1 MIPRPD
7 GETVR
12 VGLAKKRGNPVR
24 LFRILALGASTLVL
38 ASACA
43 SGGSATPAATAAAA
57 SAQPSQAAS
66 AAASPAVQSAPPS
79 TAASAGASAA
89 TNTIAGQLALGGPPE
104 CPQRPFCL
112 IGLQKV
118 YGLTF
123 KSFVPLDAGGP
134 LTVAALETGKV
145 QVGLLFT
152 SDPSI
157 QVDGFVLLNDDRHLQ
172 ASDNIAPVIRTAVL
186 QAHPDIATLL
196 NQISAKLTQAQLT
209 SLNKQV
215 TVDKSDPKDVA
226 RAWLQQNGFVPTGGS
241 NKGTI
246 VVGSTNF
253 SEQLVLAELYSQQL
267 EANGYTVT
275 RKFNLGSRE
284 VVQPAIQSGQIDLY
298 PEYLASLTE
307 YLDNGAGLATTD
319 PAKTSAVLAGLLK
332 PKGESVLAY
341 APATDENGFV
351 VTKATA
357 QQYGLVN
364 VSDLAKP
371 AP

>member
-1 MIPRPD
+1 M
-7 GETVR
+7 
-12 VGLAKKRGNPVR
+12 R
-24 LFRILALGASTLVL
+24 LFRIIALGASTLVL
-38 ASACA
+38 AGACGA
-43 SGGSATPAATAAAA
+43 GGSATPTATAASA
-57 SAQPSQAAS
+57 SAQPSQAAPAAASVAVQPAHPS
-66 AAASPAVQSAPPS
+66 AAAS
-79 TAASAGASAA
+79 AA
-89 TNTIAGQLALGGPPE
+89 TDTIASRLEFGGPPE

-118 YGLTF
+118 YGVTF

-157 QVDGFVLLNDDRHLQ
+157 QVDGFVLLHDDKHLQ

-186 QAHPDIATLL
+186 QAHPDIAALL
-196 NQISAKLTQAQLT
+196 DEISEKLTQAQLT
-209 SLNKQV
+209 SLNTQV
-215 TVDKSDPKDVA
+215 TVDKMDPSDVA
-226 RAWLQQNGFVPTGGS
+226 RAWLQQSGIVPTGGS
-241 NKGTI
+241 HKGNI

-253 SEQLVLAELYSQQL
+253 SEQLVLAELYAQQL
-267 EANGYTVT
+267 EANGYSVT

-307 YLDNGAGLATTD
+307 YLDNGSGLATTD
-319 PAKTSAVLAGLLK
+319 PAKTSAVLARLLK
-332 PKGESVLAY
+332 PKGESVLAF

>member
-1 MIPRPD
+1 MIPAPAGRAARRRNRSI
-7 GETVR
+7 G
-12 VGLAKKRGNPVR
+12 GYPVR
-24 LFRILALGASTLVL
+24 LYRMIALGASALVL
-38 ASACA
+38 ASACGT
-43 SGGSATPAATAAAA
+43 GGSASPAATGAPTSAQPSAAASAAPSAAAQSSAAASAAAA
-57 SAQPSQAAS
+57 SAPANSVAA
-66 AAASPAVQSAPPS
+66 
-79 TAASAGASAA
+79 
-89 TNTIAGQLALGGPPE
+89 QLAMGGPPE

-112 IGLQKV
+112 IGLNKL

-134 LTVAALETGKV
+134 LTVAALQTGKV

-157 QVDGFVLLNDDRHLQ
+157 QVDGFVLLNDDKHLQ
-172 ASDNIAPVIRTAVL
+172 ASDNLAPVIRTAVL

-196 NQISAKLTQAQLT
+196 NGVSAKLTQQQLT

-215 TVDKSDPKDVA
+215 TVDKTDPKDAA
-226 RAWLQQNGFVPTGGS
+226 RAWLQQNGFVPSGASG
-241 NKGTI
+241 KGTV

-253 SEQLVLAELYSQQL
+253 SEQLILAEIYAQEL
-267 EANGYTVT
+267 EANGYKVT
-275 RKFNLGSRE
+275 RKFNLGARE

-307 YLDNGAGLATTD
+307 YLDKGSGLATTD
-319 PAKTSAVLAGLLK
+319 PAKTSQVLAGLLK

-357 QQYGLVN
+357 QKYGLVN
-364 VSDLAKP
+364 ISDLAKP

>member
-1 MIPRPD
+1 MK
-7 GETVR
+7 G
-12 VGLAKKRGNPVR
+12 GYPVR
-24 LFRILALGASTLVL
+24 FHRMLALGASALVL
-38 ASACA
+38 ASACGTG
-43 SGGSATPAATAAAA
+43 GGSTPATSAAPVAQPSSQTSAPAA
-57 SAQPSQAAS
+57 SAVVSAPASPAAS
-66 AAASPAVQSAPPS
+66 AAAP
-79 TAASAGASAA
+79 SAA
-89 TNTIAGQLALGGPPE
+89 ADSISSRLVLGGPPE

-112 IGLQKV
+112 VGLQKV
-118 YGLTF
+118 YGLAF
-123 KSFVPLDAGGP
+123 KSFLPLDAGGP
-134 LTVAALETGKV
+134 LTVAALQTGKV

-157 QVDGFVLLNDDRHLQ
+157 QVDGFVLLNDDKHLQ

-186 QAHPDIATLL
+186 KAHPDIATLL
-196 NQISAKLTQAQLT
+196 DQISSKLTQAQLT

-215 TVDKSDPKDVA
+215 TVDKTDPADVA
-226 RAWLQQNGFVPTGGS
+226 RAWLQQQGFVPTGGTS
-241 NKGTI
+241 KGTV

-253 SEQLVLAELYSQQL
+253 SEQLFLAELYAQQL

-298 PEYLASLTE
+298 PEYLATLTE
-307 YLDNGAGLATTD
+307 YLDKGTGLATTD
-319 PAKTSAVLAGLLK
+319 PAKTSKVLAGLLA

-341 APATDENGFV
+341 APATDENGFA
-351 VTKATA
+351 VTKQTA

-364 VSDLAKP
+364 ISDLAKP

>member
-1 MIPRPD
+1 
-7 GETVR
+7 VR
-12 VGLAKKRGNPVR
+12 FHRM
-24 LFRILALGASTLVL
+24 LALGASALVL
-38 ASACA
+38 ASACGTG
-43 SGGSATPAATAAAA
+43 GGSTPAATVAPVTQPSSQA
-57 SAQPSQAAS
+57 SAPAS
-66 AAASPAVQSAPPS
+66 AAPSAPASPAASVAAP
-79 TAASAGASAA
+79 SAA
-89 TNTIAGQLALGGPPE
+89 ANSIASRLVLGGPPE

-112 IGLQKV
+112 VGLQKV

-134 LTVAALETGKV
+134 LTVAALQTGKV

-157 QVDGFVLLNDDRHLQ
+157 QVDGFVLLNDDKHLQ

-186 QAHPDIATLL
+186 TAHPDIATLL
-196 NQISAKLTQAQLT
+196 NEISAKLTQAQLT

-215 TVDKSDPKDVA
+215 TVDKTDPADVA

-241 NKGTI
+241 NKGTV

-253 SEQLVLAELYSQQL
+253 SEQLVLAELYAQELQ
-267 EANGYTVT
+267 ANGYTVT

-307 YLDNGAGLATTD
+307 YLDKGTGLATTD
-319 PAKTSAVLAGLLK
+319 PAKTSKILAGLLA

-341 APATDENGFV
+341 APATDENGFA
-351 VTKATA
+351 VTKQTA

-364 VSDLAKP
+364 ISDLARP

>member
-1 MIPRPD
+1 MRFH
-7 GETVR
+7 R
-12 VGLAKKRGNPVR
+12 M
-24 LFRILALGASTLVL
+24 LALGASALVL
-38 ASACA
+38 ASACGTG
-43 SGGSATPAATAAAA
+43 GGSTPAATVAPVSQPSSQA
-57 SAQPSQAAS
+57 SAPAS
-66 AAASPAVQSAPPS
+66 AAPSSPASPAASVAAP
-79 TAASAGASAA
+79 SAA
-89 TNTIAGQLALGGPPE
+89 ANSIASRLVLGGPPE

-134 LTVAALETGKV
+134 LTVAALQTGKV

-186 QAHPDIATLL
+186 RAHPDIATML
-196 NQISAKLTQAQLT
+196 NEISAKLTQTQLT

-215 TVDKSDPKDVA
+215 TVDKTDPADVA

-241 NKGTI
+241 NKGTV

-253 SEQLVLAELYSQQL
+253 SEQLVLAELYAQEL

-307 YLDNGAGLATTD
+307 YLDKGTGLATTD
-319 PAKTSAVLAGLLK
+319 PAKTSKVLAGLLA

-341 APATDENGFV
+341 APATDENGFA
-351 VTKATA
+351 VTKQTA

-364 VSDLAKP
+364 ISDLAKP

>member
-1 MIPRPD
+1 MRFH
-7 GETVR
+7 R
-12 VGLAKKRGNPVR
+12 M
-24 LFRILALGASTLVL
+24 LALGASALVL
-38 ASACA
+38 ASACGTG
-43 SGGSATPAATAAAA
+43 GGSTPAATVAPVSQPSSQAGAPA
-57 SAQPSQAAS
+57 SAAPS
-66 AAASPAVQSAPPS
+66 AAASPAASVAAP
-79 TAASAGASAA
+79 SAA
-89 TNTIAGQLALGGPPE
+89 ANSIASRLVLGGPPE

-134 LTVAALETGKV
+134 LTVAALQTGKV

-157 QVDGFVLLNDDRHLQ
+157 QVDGFVLLNDDKHLQ

-186 QAHPDIATLL
+186 KAHPDIATLL
-196 NQISAKLTQAQLT
+196 DQISSKLTQAQLT

-215 TVDKSDPKDVA
+215 TVDKTDPADVA
-226 RAWLQQNGFVPTGGS
+226 RAWLQQQGFVPTGGS

-253 SEQLVLAELYSQQL
+253 SEQLVLAELYAQQL
-267 EANGYTVT
+267 EANGYAVT

-307 YLDNGAGLATTD
+307 YLDKGTGLATTD
-319 PAKTSAVLAGLLK
+319 PAKTSKVLAGLLA

-341 APATDENGFV
+341 APATDENGFA
-351 VTKATA
+351 VTKQTA

-364 VSDLAKP
+364 ISDLAKP

>member
-1 MIPRPD
+1 MRFH
-7 GETVR
+7 R
-12 VGLAKKRGNPVR
+12 M
-24 LFRILALGASTLVL
+24 LALGASALVL
-38 ASACA
+38 ASACGTGA
-43 SGGSATPAATAAAA
+43 GSTPAATVAPVSQPSSQA
-57 SAQPSQAAS
+57 SAPAS
-66 AAASPAVQSAPPS
+66 AAPPAPASPAASVAAP
-79 TAASAGASAA
+79 SAA
-89 TNTIAGQLALGGPPE
+89 ANSIASRLVLGGPPE

-134 LTVAALETGKV
+134 LTVAALQTGKV

-186 QAHPDIATLL
+186 KAHPDIATML
-196 NQISAKLTQAQLT
+196 NEISAKLTQTQLT

-215 TVDKSDPKDVA
+215 TVDKTDPADVA

-241 NKGTI
+241 NKGTV

-253 SEQLVLAELYSQQL
+253 SEQLVLAELYAQEL

-307 YLDNGAGLATTD
+307 YLDKGTGLATTD
-319 PAKTSAVLAGLLK
+319 PAKTSKVLAGLLA

-341 APATDENGFV
+341 APATDENGFA
-351 VTKATA
+351 VTKQTA

-364 VSDLAKP
+364 ISDLAKP

>member
-1 MIPRPD
+1 M
-7 GETVR
+7 
-12 VGLAKKRGNPVR
+12 R
-24 LFRILALGASTLVL
+24 LHRMLALGASALVL
-38 ASACA
+38 ASACGTG
-43 SGGSATPAATAAAA
+43 GGSSPAATVAPVTQPSSQASAPAVTPAAASTPA
-57 SAQPSQAAS
+57 SAVAS
-66 AAASPAVQSAPPS
+66 AAAP
-79 TAASAGASAA
+79 SAA
-89 TNTIAGQLALGGPPE
+89 ANSIASRLVLGGPPE

-134 LTVAALETGKV
+134 LTVAALQTGRIG
-145 QVGLLFT
+145 VGLLFT

-157 QVDGFVLLNDDRHLQ
+157 QVDGFVLLNDDKHLQ
-172 ASDNIAPVIRTAVL
+172 ASDNVAPVIRTAVL
-186 QAHPDIATLL
+186 RKHPDIATLL
-196 NQISAKLTQAQLT
+196 NGISAKLTQAQLT

-215 TVDKSDPKDVA
+215 TVDKTDPADVA
-226 RAWLQQNGFVPTGGS
+226 RAWLQQNGFVPTGGA

-253 SEQLVLAELYSQQL
+253 SEQLVLAELYAQEL

-307 YLDNGAGLATTD
+307 YLDKGTGLATTD
-319 PAKTSAVLAGLLK
+319 PAKTAKVLAGLLA

-341 APATDENGFV
+341 APATDENGFA
-351 VTKATA
+351 VTKQTA
-357 QQYGLVN
+357 QQYRLVN
-364 VSDLAKP
+364 ISDLAKP

>member
-1 MIPRPD
+1 MRFH
-7 GETVR
+7 R
-12 VGLAKKRGNPVR
+12 M
-24 LFRILALGASTLVL
+24 LALGASALVL
-38 ASACA
+38 ASACGTG
-43 SGGSATPAATAAAA
+43 GGSTPAATVAPVSQPSSQA
-57 SAQPSQAAS
+57 SAPAS
-66 AAASPAVQSAPPS
+66 AAPSSPASPAASVAAP
-79 TAASAGASAA
+79 SAA
-89 TNTIAGQLALGGPPE
+89 ANSIASRLVLGGPPE

-134 LTVAALETGKV
+134 LTVAALQTGKV

-157 QVDGFVLLNDDRHLQ
+157 QVDGFVLLNDDKHLQ

-186 QAHPDIATLL
+186 KAHPDIATML
-196 NQISAKLTQAQLT
+196 NEISAKLTQTQLT

-215 TVDKSDPKDVA
+215 TVDKTDPADVA

-241 NKGTI
+241 NKGTV

-253 SEQLVLAELYSQQL
+253 SEQLVLAELYAQEL

-307 YLDNGAGLATTD
+307 YLDKGTGLATTD
-319 PAKTSAVLAGLLK
+319 PAKTSKVLAGLLA

-341 APATDENGFV
+341 APATDENGFA
-351 VTKATA
+351 VTKQTA

-364 VSDLAKP
+364 ISDLAKP

>member
-1 MIPRPD
+1 MRFH
-7 GETVR
+7 R
-12 VGLAKKRGNPVR
+12 M
-24 LFRILALGASTLVL
+24 LALGASALVL
-38 ASACA
+38 ASACGTG
-43 SGGSATPAATAAAA
+43 GGSTPAATVAPVTQPSSQASAPASAAPSAPASPAA
-57 SAQPSQAAS
+57 SVAAAS
-66 AAASPAVQSAPPS
+66 AAANSI
-79 TAASAGASAA
+79 ASR
-89 TNTIAGQLALGGPPE
+89 LVLGGPPE

-134 LTVAALETGKV
+134 LTVAALQTGKV

-157 QVDGFVLLNDDRHLQ
+157 QVDGFVLLNDDQHLQ

-186 QAHPDIATLL
+186 TAHPDLATLL
-196 NQISAKLTQAQLT
+196 NEISAKLTQTQLT

-215 TVDKSDPKDVA
+215 TVDKTDPADVA
-226 RAWLQQNGFVPTGGS
+226 RAWLQQQGFVPTGGAH
-241 NKGTI
+241 KGTI

-253 SEQLVLAELYSQQL
+253 SEQLVLAELYAQQL
-267 EANGYTVT
+267 QANGYTVT

-307 YLDNGAGLATTD
+307 YLDKGTGLATTD
-319 PAKTSAVLAGLLK
+319 PAKTSQVLAGLLA

-341 APATDENGFV
+341 APATDENGFA
-351 VTKATA
+351 VTKQTA

-364 VSDLAKP
+364 ISDLARP

>member
-1 MIPRPD
+1 M
-7 GETVR
+7 
-12 VGLAKKRGNPVR
+12 R
-24 LFRILALGASTLVL
+24 LHRMLALGASALVL
-38 ASACA
+38 ASACGTGGGTGAAPSGAAGSPAA
-43 SGGSATPAATAAAA
+43 SQPAVSTVPAPVATASATPPSA
-57 SAQPSQAAS
+57 SPSAS
-66 AAASPAVQSAPPS
+66 AAAD
-79 TAASAGASAA
+79 
-89 TNTIAGQLALGGPPE
+89 TIASRLVLGGPPE

-123 KSFVPLDAGGP
+123 KSFLPLDAGGP
-134 LTVAALETGKV
+134 LTVAALQTGRIG
-145 QVGLLFT
+145 VGLLFT

-186 QAHPDIATLL
+186 KAHPAIATLL
-196 NQISAKLTQAQLT
+196 DAISAKLTQAQLT

-215 TVDKSDPKDVA
+215 TVDKTDPADVA
-226 RAWLQQNGFVPTGGS
+226 RAWLQQQGFVPSGAT
-241 NKGTI
+241 NQGTV

-253 SEQLVLAELYSQQL
+253 SEQLVLAELYAQQL
-267 EANGYTVT
+267 EANGYTVS

-307 YLDNGAGLATTD
+307 YLDKGAGLATGD
-319 PAKTSAVLAGLLK
+319 PARTAKVLAGLLA

-341 APATDENGFV
+341 APATDENGFA
-351 VTKATA
+351 VTRQTA
-357 QQYGLVN
+357 QRYHLVN
-364 VSDLAKP
+364 ISDLARP

>member
-1 MIPRPD
+1 MRFH
-7 GETVR
+7 R
-12 VGLAKKRGNPVR
+12 M
-24 LFRILALGASTLVL
+24 LALGASALVL
-38 ASACA
+38 ASACGTG
-43 SGGSATPAATAAAA
+43 GGSTPAATVAPVSQPSTQA
-57 SAQPSQAAS
+57 SAPAS
-66 AAASPAVQSAPPS
+66 AAPSAPSSPAASVAAP
-79 TAASAGASAA
+79 SAA
-89 TNTIAGQLALGGPPE
+89 ANSIASRLVLGGPPE

-134 LTVAALETGKV
+134 LTVAALQTGKV

-186 QAHPDIATLL
+186 RAHPDIATML
-196 NQISAKLTQAQLT
+196 NEISAKLTQTQLT

-215 TVDKSDPKDVA
+215 TVDKTDPADVA

-241 NKGTI
+241 NKGTV

-253 SEQLVLAELYSQQL
+253 SEQLVLAELYAQEL

-307 YLDNGAGLATTD
+307 YLDKGTGLATTD
-319 PAKTSAVLAGLLK
+319 PAKTSKVLAGLLA

-341 APATDENGFV
+341 APATDENGFA
-351 VTKATA
+351 VTKQTA

-364 VSDLAKP
+364 ISDLAKP

>member
-1 MIPRPD
+1 MRFH
-7 GETVR
+7 R
-12 VGLAKKRGNPVR
+12 M
-24 LFRILALGASTLVL
+24 LALGASALVL
-38 ASACA
+38 ASACGTG
-43 SGGSATPAATAAAA
+43 GGSTPAPTVAPVTQPSSQA
-57 SAQPSQAAS
+57 SAPAS
-66 AAASPAVQSAPPS
+66 AAPSAPASPAAPV
-79 TAASAGASAA
+79 AAPSAA
-89 TNTIAGQLALGGPPE
+89 ANSIASRLVLGGPPE

-134 LTVAALETGKV
+134 LTVAALQTGKL

-157 QVDGFVLLNDDRHLQ
+157 QVDGFVLLNDDKHLQ

-186 QAHPDIATLL
+186 KAHPDIATML
-196 NQISAKLTQAQLT
+196 NEISAKLTQTQLT

-215 TVDKSDPKDVA
+215 TVDKTDPADVA

-241 NKGTI
+241 NKGTV

-253 SEQLVLAELYSQQL
+253 SEQLVLAELYAQEL

-307 YLDNGAGLATTD
+307 YLDKGTGLATTD
-319 PAKTSAVLAGLLK
+319 PAKTSKVLAGLLA

-341 APATDENGFV
+341 APATDENGFA
-351 VTKATA
+351 VTKQTA

-364 VSDLAKP
+364 ISDLAKP